1 MAARANICFSALLFP
16 LNIILKCDFVF
27 YCALNKEK
35 NLFLQQSFYRENAS
49 VLEPNCAVWRAPI
62 CSLLYLNRLTNI
74 KSPHTVL
81 CFNALFL
88 SFFYDCIKKVKPIC
102 FKSRHKEYLSVWG
115 NLFIT
120 QPPYSFIFRLDFFQW
135 SIYPDFFFFNMHLYW
150 GFAGIFRHY
159 VSGHLIS
166 FCSDTDPCP
175 RGLTISQ

>member
-135 SIYPDFFFFNMHLYW
+135 SIYPDFFFLICTYTGDLLVSSDITW
-150 GFAGIFRHY
+150 VGI
-159 VSGHLIS
+159 
-166 FCSDTDPCP
+166 
-175 RGLTISQ
+175 